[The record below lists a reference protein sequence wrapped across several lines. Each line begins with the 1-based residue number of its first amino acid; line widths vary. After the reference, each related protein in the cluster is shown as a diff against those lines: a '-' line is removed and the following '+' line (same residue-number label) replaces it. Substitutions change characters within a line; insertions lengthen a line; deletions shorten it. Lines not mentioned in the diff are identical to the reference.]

1 VKLTAQETQN
11 SLLQLLFERGPVGA
25 RNIPLSRVE
34 EIWAETTLR
43 RGDLLEAIV
52 HLSALG
58 HLVITDTDTDT
69 DALVSLTVPGIIA
82 ARGTRAPDGQ
92 PWGEHLHQTLLPRQR
107 PAPSTGD
114 SRGRRSYESGRSR

>member
-1 VKLTAQETQN
+1 MKLSAQETQN

-25 RNIPLSRVE
+25 RNIPLGRVE

-58 HLVITDTDTDT
+58 HLVITDTDTD
-69 DALVSLTVPGIIA
+69 ALVSLTVPGIIA
-82 ARGTRAPDGQ
+82 ARGTRAPEGQ

-107 PAPSTGD
+107 PAPSASAGQG
-114 SRGRRSYESGRSR
+114 RGRRSYEGGRSR